1 MTKRR
6 VYVDNAATTPVH
18 PQVMKEMLPY
28 FTQYYGNPSS
38 IHSFGR
44 QAKHAMDKARERVA
58 AALGAA
64 TDEVFF
70 TGSGT
75 EADNWAVKGVAFA
88 NKGRGNHIITT
99 KIEHHALLHT
109 AVP

>member
-28 FTQYYGNPSS
+28 FTIPWQPVQY
-38 IHSFGR
+38 HSFGR
-44 QAKHAMDKARERVA
+44 QANAMDKAREES
-58 AALGAA
+58 GGPGA

-75 EADNWAVKGVAFA
+75 EADNWAERAWPL
-88 NKGRGNHIITT
+88 NKGRAII
-99 KIEHHALLHT
+99 L
-109 AVP
+109 